1 MIVPFRK
8 RYVYLR
14 PFDDAYV
21 ERLRLGDAATE
32 KEFVS
37 YFSDLI
43 RIKLRSRLRDG
54 ALVEDVRQETFLR
67 VLRVLRSPEGLRD
80 AACLGAFV
88 NSVCNNVYLE
98 MLRAKG
104 RHRTPTEE
112 EERRPIA
119 DDAML
124 DPESQF
130 LSDERRALV
139 RDVLDRLPA
148 KDRAVLRAVFLE
160 EKEKDE
166 VCAELGVGRDYLRVL
181 LHRAKQQ
188 FRVSYAQ
195 RPAGVRGLRSNRAVS
210 ATRPLGG

>member
-21 ERLRLGDAATE
+21 ERLRSGDAVTE
-32 KEFVS
+32 KEFVA

-88 NSVCNNVYLE
+88 N
-98 MLRAKG
+98 
-104 RHRTPTEE
+104 
-112 EERRPIA
+112 
-119 DDAML
+119 
-124 DPESQF
+124 
-130 LSDERRALV
+130 
-139 RDVLDRLPA
+139 
-148 KDRAVLRAVFLE
+148 
-160 EKEKDE
+160 
-166 VCAELGVGRDYLRVL
+166 
-181 LHRAKQQ
+181 
-188 FRVSYAQ
+188 
-195 RPAGVRGLRSNRAVS
+195 
-210 ATRPLGG
+210 